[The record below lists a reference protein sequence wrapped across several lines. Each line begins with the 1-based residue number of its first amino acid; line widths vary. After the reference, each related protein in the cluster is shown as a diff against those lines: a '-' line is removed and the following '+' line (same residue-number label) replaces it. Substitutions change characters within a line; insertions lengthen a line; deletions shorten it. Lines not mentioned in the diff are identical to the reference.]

1 MPGFGLDSGQDT
13 AIGSK
18 KAESG
23 SVRRQ
28 PGGERPERSGIRIF
42 LGAELHTVPWRE
54 GIRVNQVDIGTP
66 VMAAGTRNGRPPKNG
81 SDAFRRRQLRCVDGA
96 AGRVL
101 QRPFA
106 AELAI
111 PDGKL
116 TIEIAKSAHGPK
128 VEAVRPRGSVQVQE
142 RRNRMNVQGA
152 GRVGHGDDMRSS
164 LPGQFLGIHGAA
176 SRAAANSATWSRI
189 RTMLDGSWAPASVY

>member
-1 MPGFGLDSGQDT
+1 MAGLGLDSGQDT

-66 VMAAGTRNGRPPKNG
+66 GMAAGTRKRRPPKNRG
-81 SDAFRRRQLRCVDGA
+81 GAFRRRQLRCADGA
-96 AGRVL
+96 AARVL
-101 QRPFA
+101 ERPVA
-106 AELAI
+106 AEHAI
-111 PDGKL
+111 
-116 TIEIAKSAHGPK
+116 
-128 VEAVRPRGSVQVQE
+128 
-142 RRNRMNVQGA
+142 
-152 GRVGHGDDMRSS
+152 
-164 LPGQFLGIHGAA
+164 AA
-176 SRAAANSATWSRI
+176 SKRASTI
-189 RTMLDGSWAPASVY
+189 